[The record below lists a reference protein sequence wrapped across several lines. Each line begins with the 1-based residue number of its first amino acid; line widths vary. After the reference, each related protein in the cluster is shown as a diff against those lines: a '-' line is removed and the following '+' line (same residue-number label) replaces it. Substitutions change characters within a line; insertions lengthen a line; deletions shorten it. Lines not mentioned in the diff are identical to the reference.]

1 MGDVWSAIAQYGI
14 VPVVVGVVLYLL
26 IYFQQKRAE
35 RKKTAQENEAKRL
48 EEEQRQDYE
57 AKRREQELAF
67 ETKVLEMVREII
79 DGPKHTAEE
88 QSKNKRL
95 NQFIISQ
102 LDCLVEKG
110 ADRAYMFQFHNGGKD
125 MLGKGFLK
133 MSMMQESIGKDIK
146 SIMVKYQNAP
156 RMLFPKLYDK
166 LDVDNYY
173 DVKNVEDIK
182 EKDPFT
188 YQFMIEHGVK
198 SALFRSIKREDGLMI
213 GFIGTEYIYEE
224 CKDMKAAG
232 KLIDRKVNRI
242 IGAML
247 GHDDD

>member
-1 MGDVWSAIAQYGI
+1 MGDIWSAIAQYGI

-26 IYFQQKRAE
+26 IYFQQKYAE
-35 RKKTAQENEAKRL
+35 RKKAAQENKAKKL
-48 EEEQRQDYE
+48 EEEQRQNYE
-57 AKRREQELAF
+57 TKRREQELAF
-67 ETKVLEMVREII
+67 ETKILEMMTEII
-79 DGPKHTAEE
+79 EGPKHTAEE
-88 QSKNKRL
+88 QSNNKRL
-95 NQFIISQ
+95 NQFIVNQ

-110 ADRAYMFQFHNGGKD
+110 ADRSYMFQFHNGGKD

-133 MSMMQESIGKDIK
+133 MSMMQEAIGQDIK

-156 RMLFPKLYDK
+156 RMMFPKLYDK

-173 DVKNVEDIK
+173 DVKNAEDIK

-213 GFIGTEYIYEE
+213 GFIGTEYIHEE

-232 KLIDRKVNRI
+232 KLIERKVNRI

-247 GHDDD
+247 GHDDY